1 MAHASHSIWRHG
13 LQIGACLL
21 VLAVLW
27 ASPAAQAQNEPP
39 QQDGWIN
46 GNGVTLQTLDKITAR
61 IATTDARLSQPMRFG
76 TLEITAFHCAYRPPE
91 ESPEDAAFLSV
102 RDVGHDPTIAPKIV
116 FTGWVFSSSPAIS
129 GLEHAVYD
137 VTLLRC
143 DR

>member
-1 MAHASHSIWRHG
+1 MARFITFI
-13 LQIGACLL
+13 LVCLL
-21 VLAVLW
+21 CAQ
-27 ASPAAQAQNEPP
+27 PAFADEWLEAKSAQ
-39 QQDGWIN
+39 I
-46 GNGVTLQTLDKITAR
+46 QTLDKITAR
-61 IATTDARLSQPMRFG
+61 ISTLEVRLDNPVRFG
-76 TLEITAFHCAYRPPE
+76 TLEILVHRCAYRPPE

>member
-1 MAHASHSIWRHG
+1 MARFFTLITALLLLYQPAKADEWLEARSA
-13 LQIGACLL
+13 QI
-21 VLAVLW
+21 
-27 ASPAAQAQNEPP
+27 
-39 QQDGWIN
+39 
-46 GNGVTLQTLDKITAR
+46 QTLDKITAR
-61 IATTDARLSQPMRFG
+61 ISTLAVGLDNPIRFG
-76 TLEITAFHCAYRPPE
+76 TLEILVHRCAYRPPE
-91 ESPEDAAFLSV
+91 ESPEDAAFLTV